1 MAQPVFDIREMS
13 HFSFIVALRALFKY
27 TGRAKDSE
35 DAMSEGN
42 TTDSRQGVDVKEA
55 IRRAKTQ
62 VADLLEGEAHS
73 QLGLEE
79 VKFDDRNNEWVITLG
94 LNRPWNVE
102 KQSGGGALFGAPSS
116 TTSRQLRTYKKV
128 HIDGRT
134 GEFVSM
140 EGTD

>member
-1 MAQPVFDIREMS
+1 MS
-13 HFSFIVALRALFKY
+13 D
-27 TGRAKDSE
+27 GN
-35 DAMSEGN
+35 AM
-42 TTDSRQGVDVKEA
+42 DSRQGVDVKEA

-62 VADLLEGEAHS
+62 VADLLEGEAYS

-102 KQSGGGALFGAPSS
+102 KQSGGGALFGPPSS

>member
-1 MAQPVFDIREMS
+1 MVQLLFDIREVKRLLHCS
-13 HFSFIVALRALFKY
+13 ALSAIQVHWC
-27 TGRAKDSE
+27 GQDGE
-35 DAMSEGN
+35 GAMSEGN
-42 TTDSRQGVDVKEA
+42 TIDSRQGVDVKEA

-62 VADLLEGEAHS
+62 VADLLEGEAYS

-79 VKFDDRNNEWVITLG
+79 VKYDDRNNEWVITLG

>member
-1 MAQPVFDIREMS
+1 LWRFDHYLS
-13 HFSFIVALRALFKY
+13 KVGA
-27 TGRAKDSE
+27 AKDHE
-35 DAMSEGN
+35 EAMSEESQM
-42 TTDSRQGVDVKEA
+42 DHPQEVDVKEA

-62 VADLLEGEAHS
+62 VADLFEGETYS

-79 VKFDDRNNEWVITLG
+79 VKYDDRNKQWIITLG

-102 KQSGGGALFGAPSS
+102 KQSGSGLYGLPSS
-116 TTSRQLRTYKKV
+116 TTRQVRTYKKV

-134 GEFVSM
+134 GELVSM

>member
-1 MAQPVFDIREMS
+1 M
-13 HFSFIVALRALFKY
+13 
-27 TGRAKDSE
+27 SE
-35 DAMSEGN
+35 DSKL
-42 TTDSRQGVDVKEA
+42 DDPPRIDVKDA

-62 VADLLEGEAHS
+62 VAELLEGEAFG

-79 VKFDDRNNEWVITLG
+79 VKYDDRDDRWLITLG

-102 KQSGGGALFGAPSS
+102 KQSTSGFTAATLGLPSS
-116 TTSRQLRTYKKV
+116 TTTRQVRTYKKV
-128 HIDGRT
+128 QIDGKT